1 MSRLEALF
9 LTFKSAPKKI
19 KTLLRRQGWK
29 EVLIFFF
36 FVLLSLGFWM
46 LQSLQQDYEIEL
58 IIPVRYKNVPA
69 NIAFSDKLPDN
80 IKVKVRDKGSV
91 LLNYSL
97 GGTLLPIEASL
108 GSLSAKGGTFL
119 ISKKIIERDL
129 LKQMIAT
136 TTLISFEPQQIE
148 VDYTPL
154 KNRRIQVEFNGSLRT
169 EPGFGLSGEINITPA
184 TVQVYAGEE
193 ILDSLI
199 TVQTVNTKIEKARKT
214 FTRTFNLLPVKGARF
229 EPEQVTITFPIEEYT
244 EKTLNIPI
252 QCKTLPQNLTLRTFP
267 SMVQVTCNVPLSR
280 FNQLKESDFA
290 AEINYSDLEQNIS
303 GTVSIKLTKK
313 PNWIQSP
320 TVHPDKIEFIL
331 EQNNY

>member
-1 MSRLEALF
+1 
-9 LTFKSAPKKI
+9 
-19 KTLLRRQGWK
+19 
-29 EVLIFFF
+29 
-36 FVLLSLGFWM
+36 
-46 LQSLQQDYEIEL
+46 
-58 IIPVRYKNVPA
+58 
-69 NIAFSDKLPDN
+69 
-80 IKVKVRDKGSV
+80 
-91 LLNYSL
+91 
-97 GGTLLPIEASL
+97 
-108 GSLSAKGGTFL
+108 
-119 ISKKIIERDL
+119 
-129 LKQMIAT
+129 
-136 TTLISFEPQQIE
+136 
-148 VDYTPL
+148 
-154 KNRRIQVEFNGSLRT
+154 
-169 EPGFGLSGEINITPA
+169 
-184 TVQVYAGEE
+184 QVYAGEE